1 MLGMGRLQE
10 AALVI
15 ARDGLNPLFA
25 RYGLQPGEFDVL
37 ATLRRS
43 GAPFALTPTAL
54 YDALMMSSGGM
65 TARIDRLQKA
75 GWVERRPNP
84 ADGRGTLVALTD
96 AGRALIDEA
105 VGAHVD
111 NQRAMLAALSDAGQ
125 AQLAAL
131 LEKLLAGLGE
141 GNSGSDGQYR
151 SESGGRIRRGGRC
164 SDAQVCR
171 CMTDRDPGTNRHA
184 NTRRTRQ
191 QAQ

>member
-1 MLGMGRLQE
+1 MDRAEHALAQWRAERPDLDATSMVVMGRLQE

-15 ARDGLNPLFA
+15 ARDRLNPLFA
-25 RYGLQPGEFDVL
+25 RYGMQPGEFDVL

-105 VGAHVD
+105 VVAHID
-111 NQRAMLAALSDAGQ
+111 NQRAVLAVLSAAEQ
-125 AQLAAL
+125 AQLSEL
-131 LEKLLAGLGE
+131 LGKLLAGI
-141 GNSGSDGQYR
+141 
-151 SESGGRIRRGGRC
+151 GRCDAGRGGW
-164 SDAQVCR
+164 DVALK
-171 CMTDRDPGTNRHA
+171 NA
-184 NTRRTRQ
+184 
-191 QAQ
+191 

>member
-1 MLGMGRLQE
+1 MDRAEHALAQWRAERPDLDATSMVVMGRLQE

-15 ARDGLNPLFA
+15 ARDRLNPLFA
-25 RYGLQPGEFDVL
+25 RYGMQPGEFDVL

-84 ADGRGTLVALTD
+84 ADGRGTLVALTN

-105 VGAHVD
+105 VVAHIE
-111 NQRAMLAALSDAGQ
+111 NQRALLDALSAAEQ
-125 AQLAAL
+125 VQLSEL
-131 LEKLLAGLGE
+131 LGKLLTGLEGATPEGEAGTP
-141 GNSGSDGQYR
+141 R
-151 SESGGRIRRGGRC
+151 
-164 SDAQVCR
+164 
-171 CMTDRDPGTNRHA
+171 
-184 NTRRTRQ
+184 
-191 QAQ
+191 